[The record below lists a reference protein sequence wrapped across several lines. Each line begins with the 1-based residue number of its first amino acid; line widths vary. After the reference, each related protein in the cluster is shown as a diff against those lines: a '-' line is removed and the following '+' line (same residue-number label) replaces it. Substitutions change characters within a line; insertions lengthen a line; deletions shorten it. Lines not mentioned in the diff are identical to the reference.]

1 MLTRQSHEV
10 KWAHEFCSNECI
22 IQHNPPRILEIQGN
36 QKGIYK
42 YLKQTHHLLA
52 LIVVSEML

>member
-1 MLTRQSHEV
+1 MRFVVINALFST
-10 KWAHEFCSNECI
+10 
-22 IQHNPPRILEIQGN
+22 NPPHILEIQGN